1 MINSMHSL
9 IFGSHFDWPFS
20 KLKILYV
27 VWIAILATTA
37 CLRKRQ
43 WNPMDTVHVKSIQ
56 VWILEQT
63 FWINFRASKLVWV
76 DCTPSRA
83 LAGLEKGS
91 SLLIPQLATALS
103 CQVCSA
109 AHRDEPLGGS
119 SWGSSFGQNG
129 RGEGV
134 DQWIWDGHRWPF
146 KRRLYIPNL
155 FICPLWFHKATKPIH
170 KSRFIVLIM
179 RLTIELHPTARTLST
194 ALRMWTFPANLLWFE
209 AEALTPYSVSKTM
222 TFLSFLGICLF
233 TYFTFSWMK
242 EYLAKLDV
250 GIGRWSGGRL
260 CTRFLGSQVHADGS
274 GQGHKGNGLV
284 CTRGYVHL
292 CSYSCVFCVLHVCRL
307 SGS

>member
-83 LAGLEKGS
+83 LAGKGQFHSDPATCNCPFMSQLPFHVRSVQLRTVMNLLEDLPEALRLAKKVEAKELTSGYGMVIGGPS
-91 SLLIPQLATALS
+91 KDVSLSRT
-103 CQVCSA
+103 
-109 AHRDEPLGGS
+109 D
-119 SWGSSFGQNG
+119 
-129 RGEGV
+129 
-134 DQWIWDGHRWPF
+134 
-146 KRRLYIPNL
+146 L
-155 FICPLWFHKATKPIH
+155 FICLLWFHKATKPIH

-179 RLTIELHPTARTLST
+179 RLTKSCIPQRGPYRQPWGCEHFQPICCGLRPKPLRLTLYPRPWPFWASVCL
-194 ALRMWTFPANLLWFE
+194 LRLFMDEGIL
-209 AEALTPYSVSKTM
+209 SKVRCWDWEI
-222 TFLSFLGICLF
+222 SRCICA
-233 TYFTFSWMK
+233 S
-242 EYLAKLDV
+242 
-250 GIGRWSGGRL
+250 
-260 CTRFLGSQVHADGS
+260 
-274 GQGHKGNGLV
+274 
-284 CTRGYVHL
+284 
-292 CSYSCVFCVLHVCRL
+292 
-307 SGS
+307 